1 MFQFI
6 ANIKSH
12 IVSYTNPVVRFFL
25 KKKKSG
31 DSELSFLRSK
41 IDQSQLMAPF
51 REGVPSQIFH
61 GPHLAHFSHFCNSQ
75 APEGSRVC
83 DRSSKV

>member
-12 IVSYTNPVVRFFL
+12 IVSYTNPVVHFL
-25 KKKKSG
+25 LKKKSG
-31 DSELSFLRSK
+31 DNELSFLRSK

-51 REGVPSQIFH
+51 REGMPSQICY
-61 GPHLAHFSHFCNSQ
+61 GPHLVHFSHFCYSE

-83 DRSSKV
+83 DLSSKV